1 MVHLVSLVQLAH
13 LLHWVQLVLLDH
25 LARQFHIVDLVF

>member
-1 MVHLVSLVQLAH
+1 MVHLFSLVQLAH
-13 LLHWVQLVLLDH
+13 LLHLVQLVLLDH